1 MDYSLSGADLLANSG
16 GKGKIV
22 LYPQLKKYKTLDELL
37 GADGVVFLLY
47 EFKKGYG
54 HWGLLFRQG
63 ETVEWFDSYSYKPD
77 GEFSFIPVDFRKIN
91 DMMYP
96 MLTKLLYESG
106 QPIHYNNYKMQS
118 ANNNITTCGRWVLVR
133 WRFRGLDIDDF
144 YKMFKHIRKAS
155 GLSFD
160 EIVYAM
166 TAGIGQDTG

>member
-37 GADGVVFLLY
+37 GADGVVFMLY
-47 EFKKGYG
+47 EWKRGYG
-54 HWGLLFRQG
+54 HWVLLFRQG
-63 ETVEWFDSYSYKPD
+63 ETVEVFDSYAYKPD
-77 GEFSFIPVDFRKIN
+77 KQFAFIPQDFRKVN
-91 DMMYP
+91 DMLYP

-106 QPIHYNNYKMQS
+106 QPIHYNNYKMQ
-118 ANNNITTCGRWVLVR
+118 AEGEDITTCGRWLLVR

-144 YKMFKHIRKAS
+144 YKMFKYIHKGS

-160 EIVYAM
+160 EIVVAM
-166 TAGIGQDTG
+166 TAGIGGQMR